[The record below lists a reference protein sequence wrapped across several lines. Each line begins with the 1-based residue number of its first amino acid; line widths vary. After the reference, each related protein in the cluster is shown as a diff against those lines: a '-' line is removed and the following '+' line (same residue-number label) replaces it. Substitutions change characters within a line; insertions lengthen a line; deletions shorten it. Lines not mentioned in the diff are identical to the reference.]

1 MPELDRLSHLFSS
14 FSLDV
19 EVCDA
24 ATANLLFVKD
34 TETGEITHVE
44 ILNRPLPSKDLESMS
59 GIAFAARARL
69 GTVDHPFIQTLP
81 RRTVLS
87 IADDPH
93 LRSMVSLTLREI
105 GLDRCGVRT
114 VMNRLAEILF
124 IQVLRNFMDSG
135 LAQAGVLNGLSDDRI
150 SRALVAIHSDPSYAW
165 SADNLAE
172 IALMSRSR
180 FIDVFRTK
188 VGDTPIAYVRQWR
201 LTLAL
206 QDIQGGAQVKS
217 VAHRYAYNS
226 GEALSRA
233 FKKQFGFCPAD
244 MPG

>member
-1 MPELDRLSHLFSS
+1 
-14 FSLDV
+14 
-19 EVCDA
+19 
-24 ATANLLFVKD
+24 LFVEDAHKGD
-34 TETGEITHVE
+34 VAHVE
-44 ILNRPLPSKDLESMS
+44 ILNRPLPPETLQHMS
-59 GIAFAARARL
+59 GIVFAARARL

-81 RRTVLS
+81 RRTALS

-93 LRSMVSLTLREI
+93 LKMMVSLAVREV

-135 LAQAGVLNGLSDDRI
+135 LAKAGVLNGLSDDRI
-150 SRALVAIHSDPSYAW
+150 SRALVAIHGEPSYAW
-165 SADNLAE
+165 NAENLAE
-172 IALMSRSR
+172 IAFMSRSR

-188 VGDTPIAYVRQWR
+188 VGQTPIAYLRQWR
-201 LTLAL
+201 LTLAW

-217 VAHRYAYNS
+217 VARGYAYNS

-233 FKKQFGFCPAD
+233 FKKQFGFSPAD
-244 MPG
+244 MPDRSKGPSKPNDDFPHSEGAL